1 MKIPDSAA
9 PRTLIADDQADVLD
23 ALRLLLKG
31 EGYQIEAVSSPAAVI
46 ETLQQRE
53 FDVLLMD
60 LNYARDTT
68 SGREGLDLLPRIQ
81 AIDSSLPIV
90 VMTAWSTVP
99 LAVEAMRRGVSDFVQ
114 KPWENSH
121 LLDML
126 RTQVERARSERLR
139 RFLEELER
147 QETQETERGLLP
159 RRLPEVPGFGL
170 AGTSRP
176 VRGVGGD
183 YFDVRE
189 LGEGKV
195 ALAIGDVIGK
205 GVPAA
210 LLMSN
215 LQAAVRAFA
224 APDLLPAALCEKV
237 NRVVSNNVGVG
248 KFITFFYCLLDVASR
263 RLAYT
268 NAGHTTPIVVRSD
281 GSTIRLN
288 RGGAALGVTYASD
301 YEQDE
306 LELFS
311 GDRVIWFTDGVTEA
325 VNSEDQE
332 FGEERL
338 IDLLAEDRK
347 LSAEELEKKVL
358 ARVSEFSGGS
368 FQDDAT
374 LIVLCAE

>member
-1 MKIPDSAA
+1 MKIPDSTA

-31 EGYQIEAVSSPAAVI
+31 EGYQIEVVSSPAAVI

-90 VMTAWSTVP
+90 VMTAWSTVT

-147 QETQETERGLLP
+147 KDTQETERGLLP
-159 RRLPEVPGFGL
+159 RRLPDVPGFGL
-170 AGTSRP
+170 AGTSRT

-189 LGEGKV
+189 LAEGKV

-347 LSAEELEKKVL
+347 FSAEELEKKVL

>member
-1 MKIPDSAA
+1 MKIPDSTA

-31 EGYQIEAVSSPAAVI
+31 EGYQIEVVSSPAAVI

-90 VMTAWSTVP
+90 VMTAWSTVT

-147 QETQETERGLLP
+147 KDTQETERGLLP

>member
-1 MKIPDSAA
+1 MKIPDSTA

-31 EGYQIEAVSSPAAVI
+31 EGYQIEVVSSPAAVI

-90 VMTAWSTVP
+90 VMTAWSTVT

-147 QETQETERGLLP
+147 KDTQETERGLLP

-170 AGTSRP
+170 AGTSR
-176 VRGVGGD
+176 
-183 YFDVRE
+183 
-189 LGEGKV
+189 
-195 ALAIGDVIGK
+195 
-205 GVPAA
+205 
-210 LLMSN
+210 
-215 LQAAVRAFA
+215 
-224 APDLLPAALCEKV
+224 
-237 NRVVSNNVGVG
+237 
-248 KFITFFYCLLDVASR
+248 R
-263 RLAYT
+263 RL
-268 NAGHTTPIVVRSD
+268 
-281 GSTIRLN
+281 
-288 RGGAALGVTYASD
+288 
-301 YEQDE
+301 
-306 LELFS
+306 F
-311 GDRVIWFTDGVTEA
+311 
-325 VNSEDQE
+325 
-332 FGEERL
+332 
-338 IDLLAEDRK
+338 
-347 LSAEELEKKVL
+347 
-358 ARVSEFSGGS
+358 
-368 FQDDAT
+368 
-374 LIVLCAE
+374 

>member
-1 MKIPDSAA
+1 MKIPDSTA

-31 EGYQIEAVSSPAAVI
+31 EGYQIEVVSSPAAVI

-147 QETQETERGLLP
+147 KDTQETERGLLP